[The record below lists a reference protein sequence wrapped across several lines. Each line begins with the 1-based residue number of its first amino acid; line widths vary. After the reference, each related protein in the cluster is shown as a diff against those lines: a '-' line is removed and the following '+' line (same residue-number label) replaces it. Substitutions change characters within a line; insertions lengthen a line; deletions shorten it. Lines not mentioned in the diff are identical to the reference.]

1 LDKVS
6 VLLTSKWNWKLLEEA
21 KKWGIERPEEC
32 LSCGACVGA
41 CPAARTSSYNFRKV
55 VRDVMLGNEE
65 KVLSSRE
72 IWYCFYCFYCT
83 SKCPSKVEIPYFI
96 MRLRRMAIERGYGG
110 DILRVV
116 ISTSINLMER
126 GVSVLPSD
134 YDRMSPASAEE
145 SMVRLR
151 ESLGLPPVM
160 RVSEKAMEELKTI
173 FKETGFEDEV
183 ERIRS
188 GKWPFKGISE
198 KY

>member
-6 VLLTSKWNWKLLEEA
+6 VLLTSRWNWKLLEEA

>member
-1 LDKVS
+1 MDKVS
-6 VLLTSKWNWKLLEEA
+6 VLLTSRWNWKLLEEA

-151 ESLGLPPVM
+151 KSLGLPPVM

>member
-1 LDKVS
+1 MDKVS
-6 VLLTSKWNWKLLEEA
+6 VLLTSRWNWKLLEEA

>member
-1 LDKVS
+1 MDKVS
-6 VLLTSKWNWKLLEEA
+6 VLLASRWNWKLLEEA
-21 KKWGIERPEEC
+21 KKWGIQRPEEC

-55 VRDVMLGNEE
+55 IRDVMLGNEE

-116 ISTSINLMER
+116 ISTSSNLIER

-134 YDRMSPASAEE
+134 YDRMSPGSAEE
-145 SMVRLR
+145 FMVRLR
-151 ESLGLPPVM
+151 ENLGLPSVM
-160 RVSEKAMEELKTI
+160 RVSERAMEELKTI
-173 FKETGFEDEV
+173 FRETGFEDEV

>member
-1 LDKVS
+1 MDKVS